1 MNLEYSANIGF
12 LWDNLPLPERVVAAK
27 KAGFD
32 AVECHF
38 PYEYPSTE
46 IAKLLEIN
54 GIAMIGLNTLISP
67 PGESYFGVAALE
79 GKEELARQYI
89 DQAIEYATVV
99 GASNINVVAS
109 KSTDVK
115 TSELVYRENLR
126 YACHQAEKVGKTIL
140 IEPLNPRAV
149 ADYHFSSVEHAAAI
163 VDSVAEDNLKIMF
176 DVFHTQIVQ
185 GDLLTLLQDYIG
197 YIGHVQISAVHDRGE
212 PDVGEV
218 NYPFVL
224 ESLMKLGYTG
234 FIGAEYKPRGST
246 VEEGLGWLEKFRR
259 LEG

>member
-12 LWDNLPLPERVVAAK
+12 LWSDLTLSERIVAAK

-32 AVECHF
+32 GVECHF
-38 PYEYPSTE
+38 PYEYPAKE
-46 IAKLLEIN
+46 IADLLKIN
-54 GIAMIGLNTLISP
+54 DIPMIGLNTLLSP
-67 PGESYFGVAALE
+67 PGDSYFGVAAVE

-99 GASNINVVAS
+99 GASNINVVAG
-109 KSTDVK
+109 KSTDTK
-115 TSELVYRENLR
+115 TSDLVYRENLR
-126 YACHQAEKVGKTIL
+126 YACQQAAKDGKTIL

-149 ADYHFSSVEHAAAI
+149 ADYHLSSIEHAAAI

-185 GDLLTLLQDYIG
+185 GDLVTLLQNYIG

-224 ESLMKLGYTG
+224 ENLVKLGYRG
-234 FIGAEYKPRGST
+234 FIGAEYKPRGSS
-246 VEEGLGWLEKFRR
+246 VEEGLGWLEKFRHI
-259 LEG
+259 

>member
-12 LWDNLPLPERVVAAK
+12 LWSDLPLPERIVAAK

-38 PYEYPSTE
+38 PYEYPAKE
-46 IAKLLEIN
+46 IADLLKIN
-54 GIAMIGLNTLISP
+54 DIPMIGLNTLLSP
-67 PGESYFGVAALE
+67 PCDSYFGVAALE

-89 DQAIEYATVV
+89 DKAIEYATVV
-99 GASNINVVAS
+99 GASNINVVAG
-109 KSTDVK
+109 KSTDTK

-126 YACHQAEKVGKTIL
+126 YACQQAAKEGKTIL

-149 ADYHFSSVEHAAAI
+149 ADYHFNSIEHAAAI

-185 GDLLTLLQDYIG
+185 GDLVTLLQNYIG

-218 NYPFVL
+218 NYPFIL
-224 ESLMKLGYTG
+224 ENLVKLGYRG

-246 VEEGLGWLEKFRR
+246 VEEGLVWLEQFRR
-259 LEG
+259 I

>member
-12 LWDNLPLPERVVAAK
+12 LWSDLPLPERIVAAK

-38 PYEYPSTE
+38 PYEYPAKE
-46 IAKLLEIN
+46 IADLLKIN
-54 GIAMIGLNTLISP
+54 DIPMIGLNTLLSP
-67 PGESYFGVAALE
+67 PCDSYFGVAALE

-89 DQAIEYATVV
+89 DKAIEYATVV
-99 GASNINVVAS
+99 GASNINVVAG
-109 KSTDVK
+109 KSTDTK

-126 YACHQAEKVGKTIL
+126 YACLQAAKEGKTIL

-149 ADYHFSSVEHAAAI
+149 ADYHFNSIEHAAAI

-185 GDLLTLLQDYIG
+185 GDLVTLLQNYIG

-212 PDVGEV
+212 PDIGEV
-218 NYPFVL
+218 NYPFIL
-224 ESLMKLGYTG
+224 ENLVKLGYRG

-246 VEEGLGWLEKFRR
+246 VEEGLVWLEQFRR
-259 LEG
+259 I